1 MEATWGA
8 GAPSLHSSKDPP
20 HPGCHGGWQWNWKIT
35 YWNLLH
41 TAKTVFGRKWIALNS
56 FFRKE
61 DNSQIN
67 KLSSLPLVSRKR
79 KQNKPKTSEKK
90 EIPKRKKKKIHE
102 IDTRKIRGNPWNKTV
117 LWKDR
122 WSDNLLSSMTKGK
135 RSKHKVPLTGVKQ
148 VLSPQPVK
156 VLKDKRMPWTNIHT

>member
-1 MEATWGA
+1 M
-8 GAPSLHSSKDPP
+8 
-20 HPGCHGGWQWNWKIT
+20 
-35 YWNLLH
+35 H

-102 IDTRKIRGNPWNKTV
+102 IDTRKIRGNP
-117 LWKDR
+117 
-122 WSDNLLSSMTKGK
+122 
-135 RSKHKVPLTGVKQ
+135 
-148 VLSPQPVK
+148 
-156 VLKDKRMPWTNIHT
+156 